1 MRRASALPTKE
12 LNSTR
17 QADAIDSATL
27 TAIDVAAV
35 RFLGL
40 FEIERL
46 YFMSR
51 RRSNSTRGLA
61 AKRELARRP
70 NRFARIVASSDD
82 AAASDRTSDV
92 THSGS
97 NILCKLRGK
106 PADSNDPKIVSIWRS
121 GVVKPISY

>member
-1 MRRASALPTKE
+1 MRRASALPTND

-17 QADAIDSATL
+17 VADAIDSATL

-35 RFLGL
+35 KFLDKFG
-40 FEIERL
+40 IERL

-51 RRSNSTRGLA
+51 RRSDSTRGLA
-61 AKRELARRP
+61 AKRGLARRP

-82 AAASDRTSDV
+82 AAASDSTSGV

-106 PADSNDPKIVSIWRS
+106 PADSSDPKIMSIWRL
-121 GVVKPISY
+121 GVVKSISY